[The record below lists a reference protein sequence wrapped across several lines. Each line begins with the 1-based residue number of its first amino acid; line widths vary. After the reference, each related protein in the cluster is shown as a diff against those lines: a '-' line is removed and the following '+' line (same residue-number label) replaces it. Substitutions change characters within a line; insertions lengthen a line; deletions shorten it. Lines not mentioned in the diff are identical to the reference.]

1 MAFFRQGETATIT
14 KKVAAG
20 SAALVESDYSL
31 IIKALGMSKVI
42 PAAGITFTIV
52 QPTTSTEGS
61 ITCSFTIESYYSEG
75 SHVFEMHQIIPGGDS
90 WTRKIGSARVKVEK
104 VATPVLYI

>member
-20 SAALVESDYSL
+20 SAPLVESDYSL
-31 IIKALGMSKVI
+31 VIRGFGKTKVI
-42 PAAGITFTIV
+42 PDEEITFSIV
-52 QPTTSTEGS
+52 QPTSTENGS
-61 ITCSFTIESYYSEG
+61 ITCSFTINNWNDG
-75 SHVFEMHQIIPGGDS
+75 SHVFELHQIIPGGDI

-104 VATPVLYI
+104 VPVPVLYV